1 MSSRSRLA
9 APLALTL
16 SLGALFTPR
25 TPADACGQC
34 VEDKVAAT
42 YDHAVITR
50 AAHDGHAVVFAEVR
64 GPAAGGT
71 PALKTFI
78 AHALASTR
86 GVDAGTVRVSLEP
99 PAASFACDLAR
110 HTPNALLATVNP
122 QLATKGLS
130 LVVIKIDHG
139 PQRDPAR

>member
-1 MSSRSRLA
+1 MSARPRLI
-9 APLALTL
+9 APLMLAI
-16 SLGALFTPR
+16 SLGTIFVPR
-25 TPADACGQC
+25 SPAGACGQC

-50 AAHDGHAVVFAEVR
+50 AARDGHSVVFAEVR

-78 AHALASTR
+78 THAIASTR
-86 GVDAGTVRVSLEP
+86 GIDAGTVRVSLEP

-110 HTPNALLATVNP
+110 HTPSALLASVNP
-122 QLATKGLS
+122 QLATRGLS
-130 LVVIKIDHG
+130 LLVIQIDRG
-139 PQRDPAR
+139 PQHEQAH